1 MKRTLPILL
10 LIPTLIFTGCDGPAI
25 VNKNNQYAAE
35 HPTEI
40 CVMPDGRHLYTF
52 SIETVQNNYHHI
64 YYFGTNDTSTVSV
77 NYSCNKHNNV
87 IVVDGKNYQ
96 LVPLEK

>member
-1 MKRTLPILL
+1 MKLTLPILL

-40 CVMPDGRHLYTF
+40 CVMPDGRHLYAF
-52 SIETVQNNYHHI
+52 SIETVQNNYHYI

-77 NYSCNKHNNV
+77 NYS
-87 IVVDGKNYQ
+87 DGKNYQ